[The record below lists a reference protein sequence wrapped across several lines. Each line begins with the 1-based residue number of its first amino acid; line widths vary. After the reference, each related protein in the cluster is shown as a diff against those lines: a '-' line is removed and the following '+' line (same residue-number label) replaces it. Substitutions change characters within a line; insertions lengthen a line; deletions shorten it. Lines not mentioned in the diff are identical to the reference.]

1 MTESELIGYLENN
14 QRIFKRHKKVW
25 DKVGFLLLFSFLPL
39 FFCVSSCCV
48 MSGIV
53 TAVEA
58 AVNGLTVSYQIISTS
73 KPSASCLLQYLEGG
87 WDKV

>member
-1 MTESELIGYLENN
+1 
-14 QRIFKRHKKVW
+14 
-25 DKVGFLLLFSFLPL
+25 
-39 FFCVSSCCV
+39 
-48 MSGIV
+48 MSAIV

-73 KPSASCLLQYLEGG
+73 KPSATCLLQYLAGG